1 MNNLCT
7 IGFTQKTAEKFFDL
21 LKESNVKTV
30 LDIRLNNTSQ
40 LAGFAK
46 FPDLQYFLK
55 KIYDIEY
62 IHDTNF
68 APTESTLKRFK
79 NKEIDWDGYVQEF
92 THTMNSRKIE
102 NYIAENY
109 TNYDNICL
117 LCSEPTAEKCH
128 RRLIA
133 EIFQNHYSNL
143 KIRHL

>member
-1 MNNLCT
+1 MNNLYT

-55 KIYDIEY
+55 QLYDIEY

-92 THTMNSRKIE
+92 THTMNLRKIE
-102 NYIAENY
+102 NHIAENY

-133 EIFQNHYSNL
+133 EIFQNQYVNL

>member
-1 MNNLCT
+1 MNNLYT

-30 LDIRLNNTSQ
+30 LDIRLYNTSQ

-92 THTMNSRKIE
+92 TRTMKSRKIE

-133 EIFQNHYSNL
+133 EIFQNQYANL

>member
-1 MNNLCT
+1 MNNLYT

-92 THTMNSRKIE
+92 AHTMNSRKIE

>member
-1 MNNLCT
+1 MNNLYT

>member
-1 MNNLCT
+1 MN
-7 IGFTQKTAEKFFDL
+7 IVIFSAIVGGFL
-21 LKESNVKTV
+21 
-30 LDIRLNNTSQ
+30 
-40 LAGFAK
+40 GG
-46 FPDLQYFLK
+46 YFLK

-92 THTMNSRKIE
+92 TRTMNSRKIE

-128 RRLIA
+128 RTLIA
-133 EIFQNHYSNL
+133 EIFQNQYANL

>member
-1 MNNLCT
+1 MNNLYT

-30 LDIRLNNTSQ
+30 LDIRLYNTSQ

-92 THTMNSRKIE
+92 TRTMNSRKIE

-133 EIFQNHYSNL
+133 EIFQNQYANL